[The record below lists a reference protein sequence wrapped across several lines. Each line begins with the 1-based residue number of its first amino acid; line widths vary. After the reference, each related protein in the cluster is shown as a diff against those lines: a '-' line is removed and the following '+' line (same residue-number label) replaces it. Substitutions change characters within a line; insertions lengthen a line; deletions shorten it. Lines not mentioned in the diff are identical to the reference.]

1 MQPESPGGN
10 SPQGDAA
17 GTLPDTLESP
27 HPGDHTSMPID
38 PYSPCPGGTGKKIKF
53 CCSELMGD
61 LEQLDRLTEG
71 QQYAAALSEVEKLA
85 QRHPGRACLM
95 AHRTRLQLATKQFP
109 AAAAASAEFLKACP
123 DNPVALGL
131 AAVTEAIA
139 GRMQEA
145 MALFDQA
152 RDQALHQAR
161 EAGAGEVPHDLVR
174 TAQTLVQAAAQTG
187 HPGCAQGIVEW
198 LIDKSLGTAE
208 ERQVLASIV
217 GSGGVP
223 PALRTKMSFE
233 PAPAESP
240 YRFEFETALKAA
252 AEWRLGKALSTFRSL
267 KPVAG
272 ESPQLFTN
280 IAILC
285 EMLGRPYEASEAW
298 LAVARL
304 RAGTPDDA
312 VEATGRAIA
321 METEAN
327 PDRSPVVTIT
337 SIIAPLPTSSGD
349 AAGGGIELLE
359 DKLRHDGRFDVST
372 FDRSAW
378 VSRGAAPPHS
388 VWRVFAP
395 ATSVAPVSAPQSG
408 GDQPDRLLAS
418 LMIFGRQTDREPEA
432 VLQGFEPDV
441 AEAKS
446 IVEHVL
452 GCTFA
457 PPLDTGRGRLP
468 TTSPTVWLQNTQFR
482 VKPAELAK
490 EPAAADG
497 PSMVDRLLARQRHAV
512 WDRFLAVWPDTPLP
526 ELLGKTPRQAAAEA
540 GKEPARRVEAMITE
554 GEAASRQ
561 PEASA
566 AWTAVRGKLGL
577 PAPALVHSAQPL
589 EEVPPMRWHRVVLD
603 GLPLDQLRMLFLTS
617 LDAGFDLAAARA
629 AQAIVAR
636 PDASPE
642 DRWEAYGL
650 LEDRAETSLE
660 KLAIID
666 KLRELA
672 KTLNANDGMLDVA
685 ELRVRLSRAD
695 EAGIMRLLN
704 HLQREHARDQKVI
717 AALAEVLGEAGVDLA
732 ALAAQS
738 AAAGQIP
745 GGGAG
750 LPIGG
755 GQPPAADSGR
765 IWTPGGDQGGG
776 AGEKK
781 SLWTPG

>member
-1 MQPESPGGN
+1 M
-10 SPQGDAA
+10 A
-17 GTLPDTLESP
+17 
-27 HPGDHTSMPID
+27 ID
-38 PYSPCPGGTGKKIKF
+38 PYSPCPGGTGKKLKF

-61 LEQLDRLTEG
+61 LEQIDRLTEG
-71 QQYAAALSEVEKLA
+71 QQYAAALAEVDRLT

-95 AHRTRLQLATKQFP
+95 ANRTRLQLATKQFP
-109 AAAAASAEFLKACP
+109 EAAAGSAAFLEACP

-131 AAVTEAIA
+131 AAVTEAIV

-152 RDQALHQAR
+152 RDKAR
-161 EAGAGEVPHDLVR
+161 ETGDGEVPHDLIR
-174 TAQTLVQAAAQTG
+174 TAQTLVQAATQTG

-198 LIDKSLGTAE
+198 LIDKSLGTEE

-233 PAPAESP
+233 AAPADSP
-240 YRFEFETALKAA
+240 FRFEFESALKAA
-252 AEWRLGKALSTFRSL
+252 AEWRLAKALTTFRSL

-272 ESPQLFTN
+272 ESPELFTN
-280 IAILC
+280 MAILC
-285 EMLGRPYEASEAW
+285 EMLARPFEASEAW

-321 METEAN
+321 METEAD
-327 PDRSPVVTIT
+327 PDRSPVVKIT
-337 SIIAPLPTSSGD
+337 SVIAPLPTTGGES
-349 AAGGGIELLE
+349 AGGGIELLE
-359 DKLRHDGRFDVST
+359 DTLRHDGRFDVST

-395 ATSVAPVSAPQSG
+395 ASAGLPG
-408 GDQPDRLLAS
+408 GEQPDRLLAS

-441 AEAKS
+441 AEAKPL
-446 IVEHVL
+446 VEPLL

-457 PPLDTGRGRLP
+457 APVDTGRGRLP

-482 VKPAELAK
+482 VKPGELSK

-512 WDRFLAVWPDTPLP
+512 WDRFLAVWPDTALP
-526 ELLGKTPRQAAAEA
+526 ELLGKTPRQAVAEA
-540 GKEPARRVEAMITE
+540 GKEPARRVEAMISE

-577 PAPALVHSAQPL
+577 PAPAPIQSTHPL
-589 EEVPPMRWHRVVLD
+589 EEVPPLRWHRVELD
-603 GLPLDQLRMLFLTS
+603 ALAIDELRMLFLTS

-629 AQAIVAR
+629 ARAIVAR
-636 PDASPE
+636 PDTEPQ

-660 KLAIID
+660 KLEIIGR
-666 KLRELA
+666 LRELA
-672 KTLNANDGMLDVA
+672 KTLGANDGMIDVA

-695 EAGIMRLLN
+695 EPGIMRLLN

-750 LPIGG
+750 LPIGS
-755 GQPPAADSGR
+755 GQQPAADSGR
-765 IWTPGGDQGGG
+765 IWTPGGEQGGG

>member
-1 MQPESPGGN
+1 M
-10 SPQGDAA
+10 A
-17 GTLPDTLESP
+17 
-27 HPGDHTSMPID
+27 ID

-61 LEQLDRLTEG
+61 LEQIERLTEG
-71 QQYAAALSEVEKLA
+71 QQYAGALAEVDRLT
-85 QRHPGRACLM
+85 QLHPGRACLM
-95 AHRTRLQLATKQFP
+95 ANRTRLQLATKQFP
-109 AAAAASAEFLKACP
+109 EAAAGSAAFLEACP

-131 AAVTEAIA
+131 AAVTEAIV
-139 GRMQEA
+139 GHMQEA
-145 MALFDQA
+145 MSLFDQA
-152 RDQALHQAR
+152 RDKAR
-161 EAGAGEVPHDLVR
+161 ETGEGEVPRDLIR

-198 LIDKSLGTAE
+198 LIDKSLGTEE
-208 ERQVLASIV
+208 ERQVMASIV
-217 GSGGVP
+217 GSAGVP
-223 PALRTKMSFE
+223 PALRTKVSFE
-233 PAPAESP
+233 PAPADSP
-240 YRFEFETALKAA
+240 YRFEFEAALKAA
-252 AEWRLGKALSTFRSL
+252 ADWRLSKALSTFRSL
-267 KPVAG
+267 KQVAG
-272 ESPQLFTN
+272 ESPALFTN

-285 EMLGRPYEASEAW
+285 EMLSRPYESSEAW

-321 METEAN
+321 METEAD
-327 PDRSPVVTIT
+327 PDRSPVVKIS
-337 SIIAPLPTSSGD
+337 SIIAPLPTIGGE

-359 DKLRHDGRFDVST
+359 DKLRHDGRYDVST
-372 FDRSAW
+372 FDRSSW

-388 VWRVFAP
+388 VWRVYAP
-395 ATSVAPVSAPQSG
+395 SESG
-408 GDQPDRLLAS
+408 QPDRLLAS
-418 LMIFGRQTDREPEA
+418 LMIFGRQTDRDPEA

-441 AEAKS
+441 AEAKPL
-446 IVEHVL
+446 VEHLL

-457 PPLDTGRGRLP
+457 PPVEMGRGRLP
-468 TTSPTVWLQNTQFR
+468 TTSPTVWLQNTQYR
-482 VKPAELAK
+482 VKPAELSK
-490 EPAAADG
+490 EPTAADG
-497 PSMVDRLLARQRHAV
+497 PSMVDRLLSRQRHAV

-526 ELLGKTPRQAAAEA
+526 ELLGKTPRQAAAET
-540 GKEPARRVEAMITE
+540 GKEPARRVEAMISE

-577 PAPALVHSAQPL
+577 PAPASIHSAHPL
-589 EEVPPMRWHRVVLD
+589 EEVPPLRWHRVELD
-603 GLPLDQLRMLFLTS
+603 GIAIDELRILFLTS

-629 AQAIVAR
+629 ARAIVAR
-636 PDASPE
+636 PDAEPQ

-660 KLAIID
+660 KLEIIG

-672 KTLNANDGMLDVA
+672 KTLGANDGMLDVA

-695 EAGIMRLLN
+695 EPGIMRLLN
-704 HLQREHARDQKVI
+704 HLQRDHARDQKVI

-738 AAAGQIP
+738 AAAGQMP
-745 GGGAG
+745 GGG

-755 GQPPAADSGR
+755 GQQPAADSGR
-765 IWTPGGDQGGG
+765 IWTPGGEQGGG

>member
-1 MQPESPGGN
+1 
-10 SPQGDAA
+10 
-17 GTLPDTLESP
+17 
-27 HPGDHTSMPID
+27 MPID

-53 CCSELMGD
+53 CCSELVGD
-61 LEQLDRLTEG
+61 LEQLDRLTAG
-71 QQYAAALSEVEKLA
+71 QQYAAALAEVDKLT

-95 AHRTRLQLATKQFP
+95 ASRTRLQLATKQFP
-109 AAAAASAEFLKACP
+109 EAASGSAAFLEACP

-131 AAVTEAIA
+131 SAVTEAIV

-145 MALFDQA
+145 MALFDHA
-152 RDQALHQAR
+152 RDKAHTQAR
-161 EAGAGEVPHDLVR
+161 ETGGGEVPHDLVR
-174 TAQTLVQAAAQTG
+174 TAQTLVQAATQTG

-198 LIDKSLGTAE
+198 LIDKSLGSEE
-208 ERQVLASIV
+208 ERQVLASVV

-233 PAPAESP
+233 AAPAESP
-240 YRFEFETALKAA
+240 YRFEFESALKAA
-252 AEWRLGKALSTFRSL
+252 AEWRLAKALATFRSL
-267 KPVAG
+267 KTVAG
-272 ESPQLFTN
+272 ESPELFTN
-280 IAILC
+280 MAILC
-285 EMLGRPYEASEAW
+285 EMLARPFEASEAW

-327 PDRSPVVTIT
+327 PDRSPVMKIA
-337 SIIAPLPTSSGD
+337 SIIGPLPTTSGD

-395 ATSVAPVSAPQSG
+395 ALQGDSASAGQPESR
-408 GDQPDRLLAS
+408 QPDRLLAS

-441 AEAKS
+441 AEAKPV
-446 IVEHVL
+446 VEQL
-452 GCTFA
+452 LNCTFA
-457 PPLDTGRGRLP
+457 APVDMGRGRLP

-482 VKPAELAK
+482 VKPAELSK

-512 WDRFLAVWPDTPLP
+512 WDRFLTVWPDTPLP
-526 ELLGKTPRQAAAEA
+526 ELLGKTPRQAVAEA
-540 GKEPARRVEAMITE
+540 GKEPARRVEAMISE

-561 PEASA
+561 PEASN
-566 AWTAVRGKLGL
+566 AWTAVRGTLGL
-577 PAPALVHSAQPL
+577 PAPAPIHSAHPL
-589 EEVPPMRWHRVVLD
+589 EEVPPLRWHRVVLD
-603 GLPLDQLRMLFLTS
+603 GLAIDELRMLFLTS

-636 PDASPE
+636 PDAEPQ

-660 KLAIID
+660 KLEIIG

-672 KTLNANDGMLDVA
+672 KTLGANDGMLDVA

-732 ALAAQS
+732 SLAAQS
-738 AAAGQIP
+738 AAAGQMP
-745 GGGAG
+745 GGPAG

-765 IWTPGGDQGGG
+765 IWTPGGEQGGG

>member
-1 MQPESPGGN
+1 M
-10 SPQGDAA
+10 
-17 GTLPDTLESP
+17 
-27 HPGDHTSMPID
+27 
-38 PYSPCPGGTGKKIKF
+38 
-53 CCSELMGD
+53 
-61 LEQLDRLTEG
+61 
-71 QQYAAALSEVEKLA
+71 
-85 QRHPGRACLM
+85 
-95 AHRTRLQLATKQFP
+95 
-109 AAAAASAEFLKACP
+109 
-123 DNPVALGL
+123 GL
-131 AAVTEAIA
+131 AAVTEALA

-152 RDQALHQAR
+152 RDQAR
-161 EAGAGEVPHDLVR
+161 ETGGGEVPHDLVR
-174 TAQTLVQAAAQTG
+174 TAQTLVQAATQTA

-198 LIDKSLGTAE
+198 LVDKSLGTEE

-233 PAPAESP
+233 SAPADSP
-240 YRFEFETALKAA
+240 YRFEFESALKAA
-252 AEWRLGKALSTFRSL
+252 ADWRLAKALSTFRSL

-272 ESPQLFTN
+272 ESPELFAN

-285 EMLGRPYEASEAW
+285 EMLARPYEASEAW
-298 LAVARL
+298 LTVARL
-304 RAGTPDDA
+304 RAAAHDDA

-327 PDRSPVVTIT
+327 PDRSPVMKIT
-337 SIIAPLPTSSGD
+337 SIIAPLRPTGGEAVD
-349 AAGGGIELLE
+349 GGIEMLE
-359 DKLRHDGRFDVST
+359 DKLRHDGHFDVST

-388 VWRVFAP
+388 VWRVFVPSP
-395 ATSVAPVSAPQSG
+395 AAQPASEH
-408 GDQPDRLLAS
+408 PDRLLAS

-441 AEAKS
+441 AEAKPF
-446 IVEHVL
+446 VEQLL

-457 PPLDTGRGRLP
+457 PPVDVGRGRLP

-482 VKPAELAK
+482 VKPAELSK
-490 EPAAADG
+490 EPVAADG
-497 PSMVDRLLARQRHAV
+497 PSMVDRLLARQRQAV
-512 WDRFLAVWPDTPLP
+512 WDRFLSVWPDTPLP

-540 GKEPARRVEAMITE
+540 GKEPARRVEAMISE
-554 GEAASRQ
+554 GETASRQ
-561 PEASA
+561 PEASK
-566 AWTAVRGKLGL
+566 AWTAVREKLGL
-577 PAPALVHSAQPL
+577 PAPAAIHSAHPL
-589 EEVPPMRWHRVVLD
+589 EEVPPLRWHRVVLD
-603 GLPLDQLRMLFLTS
+603 GLPVDELRMLFLTS
-617 LDAGFDLAAARA
+617 LDAGFDLSAARA

-636 PDASPE
+636 PDSEPQ
-642 DRWEAYGL
+642 DRWEAYGM

-660 KLAIID
+660 KLEIIG

-738 AAAGQIP
+738 AAAGQMP
-745 GGGAG
+745 GGPAG
-750 LPIGG
+750 MSIGG
-755 GQPPAADSGR
+755 GQTPSGDSGR

>member
-1 MQPESPGGN
+1 M
-10 SPQGDAA
+10 A
-17 GTLPDTLESP
+17 
-27 HPGDHTSMPID
+27 ID

-53 CCSELMGD
+53 CCSELVGD

-71 QQYAAALSEVEKLA
+71 QQYAAALAEVDKLT

-95 AHRTRLQLATKQFP
+95 ASRTRLQLATKQFP
-109 AAAAASAEFLKACP
+109 EAAAGSAAFLEACP

-131 AAVTEAIA
+131 SAVTEAIV
-139 GRMQEA
+139 GRMQES

-152 RDQALHQAR
+152 RDKAHTQAR
-161 EAGAGEVPHDLVR
+161 EAGGGEVPHDLVR
-174 TAQTLVQAAAQTG
+174 TAQTLVQAATQTG

-198 LIDKSLGTAE
+198 LIDKSLGTEE
-208 ERQVLASIV
+208 ERQVLASVV

-233 PAPAESP
+233 SAPAESP
-240 YRFEFETALKAA
+240 YRFEFESALKAA
-252 AEWRLGKALSTFRSL
+252 AEWRLAKALATFRSL

-272 ESPQLFTN
+272 ESPELFTN
-280 IAILC
+280 MAILC
-285 EMLGRPYEASEAW
+285 EMLARPFEASEAW

-304 RAGTPDDA
+304 RTGTPDDA

-327 PDRSPVVTIT
+327 PDRSPVMKIT
-337 SIIAPLPTSSGD
+337 SIIGPLPTTSGD

-395 ATSVAPVSAPQSG
+395 ALQGNSASAGQPESR
-408 GDQPDRLLAS
+408 QPDRLLAS

-441 AEAKS
+441 AEAKPV
-446 IVEHVL
+446 VEQL
-452 GCTFA
+452 LSCTFA
-457 PPLDTGRGRLP
+457 APVDMGRGRLP

-482 VKPAELAK
+482 VNASELSK

-512 WDRFLAVWPDTPLP
+512 WDRFLTVWPDTPLP
-526 ELLGKTPRQAAAEA
+526 ELLGKTPRQAVAEA
-540 GKEPARRVEAMITE
+540 GKEPARRVEAMISE

-561 PEASA
+561 PEASK
-566 AWTAVRGKLGL
+566 AWTAVRGTLGL
-577 PAPALVHSAQPL
+577 PAPAPIHSAHPL
-589 EEVPPMRWHRVVLD
+589 EEVPPLRWHRVVLD
-603 GLPLDQLRMLFLTS
+603 GLAIDELRMLFLTS

-636 PDASPE
+636 SDAEPQ
-642 DRWEAYGL
+642 DHWEAYGL

-660 KLAIID
+660 KLEIIG

-672 KTLNANDGMLDVA
+672 KSLNANDGMLDVA

-704 HLQREHARDQKVI
+704 HLQREHARDQKVMT
-717 AALAEVLGEAGVDLA
+717 AVAEVLGEAGVDLT

-738 AAAGQIP
+738 ASARQMP
-745 GGGAG
+745 GGG
-750 LPIGG
+750 LPLGG
-755 GQPPAADSGR
+755 GQPSAADSGR
-765 IWTPGGDQGGG
+765 IWTPGGEQGGG

>member
-1 MQPESPGGN
+1 
-10 SPQGDAA
+10 
-17 GTLPDTLESP
+17 
-27 HPGDHTSMPID
+27 MPID

-53 CCSELMGD
+53 CCSELVGD

-71 QQYAAALSEVEKLA
+71 QQYAAALAEVEKLT

-109 AAAAASAEFLKACP
+109 AAAAGSAEFLTACP

-131 AAVTEAIA
+131 AAVTEAIT

-145 MALFDQA
+145 MTLFDQA
-152 RDQALHQAR
+152 RDKAH
-161 EAGAGEVPHDLVR
+161 EIGGGEVPHDLVR
-174 TAQTLVQAAAQTG
+174 TAQTLVQAATQTG

-198 LIDKSLGTAE
+198 LIDKSLGTEE
-208 ERQVLASIV
+208 ERQMLASIV

-223 PALRTKMSFE
+223 PALRTKVSFE
-233 PAPAESP
+233 SAPADSP
-240 YRFEFETALKAA
+240 YRFEFDAALKAA
-252 AEWRLGKALSTFRSL
+252 AEWRLSKALSTFRSL

-272 ESPQLFTN
+272 ESPELFANT
-280 IAILC
+280 AILC

-298 LAVARL
+298 LAVAKL
-304 RAGTPDDA
+304 RANAPDDA

-321 METEAN
+321 METEAD
-327 PDRSPVVTIT
+327 PDRSPTVKIT
-337 SIIAPLPTSSGD
+337 SIIAPLPTTGGEV
-349 AAGGGIELLE
+349 AGGGLELLE

-395 ATSVAPVSAPQSG
+395 ATAG
-408 GDQPDRLLAS
+408 GSIAAGHAGGEQPDRLLAS

-441 AEAKS
+441 AEAKPE
-446 IVEHVL
+446 VERLL

-457 PPLDTGRGRLP
+457 APLDMGRGRLP
-468 TTSPTVWLQNTQFR
+468 TTLPTAWLQNTQFR
-482 VKPAELAK
+482 VQPGELSK
-490 EPAAADG
+490 QPVAADG

-512 WDRFLAVWPDTPLP
+512 WERFLAVWPDTPLP
-526 ELLGKTPRQAAAEA
+526 ELLGKTPRQAAADV
-540 GKEPARRVEAMITE
+540 GKEPARRVEAMISE

-577 PAPALVHSAQPL
+577 AAPTPIQSAHPL
-589 EEVPPMRWHRVVLD
+589 EEVPPLRWHRVVLD
-603 GLPLDQLRMLFLTS
+603 GLAIDELRMLFLTS
-617 LDAGFDLAAARA
+617 LDAGFDLSAARA
-629 AQAIVAR
+629 AKAIVAR
-636 PDASPE
+636 PDAEPQ

-660 KLAIID
+660 KLEIIG

-672 KTLNANDGMLDVA
+672 KMIGANDGMLDVA

-695 EAGIMRLLN
+695 EPGIMRLLN

-717 AALAEVLGEAGVDLA
+717 TALAEVLGEAGVDLA

-738 AAAGQIP
+738 AAAGQMP
-745 GGGAG
+745 GGSPG

-765 IWTPGGDQGGG
+765 IWTPGGEQGGG

>member
-1 MQPESPGGN
+1 
-10 SPQGDAA
+10 
-17 GTLPDTLESP
+17 
-27 HPGDHTSMPID
+27 MPID

-53 CCSELMGD
+53 CCSELVGD

-71 QQYAAALSEVEKLA
+71 QQYAAALAEVDKLT

-109 AAAAASAEFLKACP
+109 AAAAGSAEFLETCP

-131 AAVTEAIA
+131 ASVTEAIA
-139 GRMQEA
+139 GRMQES
-145 MALFDQA
+145 MALFDRA
-152 RDQALHQAR
+152 RDQAHTQAR
-161 EAGAGEVPHDLVR
+161 DTDGGELPQDLVR

-198 LIDKSLGTAE
+198 MIDASVGTEE
-208 ERQVLASIV
+208 ERQLLASIV

-223 PALRTKMSFE
+223 PALRTKVSFE
-233 PAPAESP
+233 QAPADSP
-240 YRFEFETALKAA
+240 YRFEFEAALKAA
-252 AEWRLGKALSTFRSL
+252 AEWRLSKALATFRSL

-272 ESPQLFTN
+272 ESPELFTN
-280 IAILC
+280 MAILC

-298 LAVARL
+298 LTVAKL

-321 METEAN
+321 METEAD
-327 PDRSPVVTIT
+327 PDRSPVVKIT
-337 SIIAPLPTSSGD
+337 SMIAPLPSSSVE
-349 AAGGGIELLE
+349 AAGGSLELLE
-359 DKLRHDGRFDVST
+359 DKLRHDGRFDIST

-388 VWRVFAP
+388 VWRVYVPAP
-395 ATSVAPVSAPQSG
+395 AGAPTSIGQPENE
-408 GDQPDRLLAS
+408 QPDRLLAS

-441 AEAKS
+441 AEAKPE
-446 IVEHVL
+446 VEQLL

-457 PPLDTGRGRLP
+457 APVDTGRSRLP
-468 TTSPTVWLQNTQFR
+468 TTSPTAWLQNTQFR
-482 VKPAELAK
+482 VKPGELSK
-490 EPAAADG
+490 EPQAADG

-526 ELLGKTPRQAAAEA
+526 ELLGKTPRQAAAET
-540 GKEPARRVEAMITE
+540 GKEPARRVEAIISE
-554 GEAASRQ
+554 GEVASRQ

-577 PAPALVHSAQPL
+577 PTPAPIHSAQPL
-589 EEVPPMRWHRVVLD
+589 EEVPPLRWHRVVLD
-603 GLPLDQLRMLFLTS
+603 GLALDQLRVLFLTS
-617 LDAGFDLAAARA
+617 LDAGFELAAARA
-629 AQAIVAR
+629 ARAIVAR

-660 KLAIID
+660 KLEIIG

-672 KTLNANDGMLDVA
+672 KTLGANDGMLDVA

-695 EAGIMRLLN
+695 EPGIMRLLN

-750 LPIGG
+750 MPIGG
-755 GQPPAADSGR
+755 GQSPAADSGR
-765 IWTPGGDQGGG
+765 IWTPGGEQGGG

>member
-1 MQPESPGGN
+1 
-10 SPQGDAA
+10 
-17 GTLPDTLESP
+17 
-27 HPGDHTSMPID
+27 MPID

-53 CCSELMGD
+53 CCSELVGD

-71 QQYAAALSEVEKLA
+71 QQYAAALAEVDKLT
-85 QRHPGRACLM
+85 QRYPGRACLM
-95 AHRTRLQLATKQFP
+95 AHRTRLQLATKQFAE
-109 AAAAASAEFLKACP
+109 AAAGSMAFLEACP
-123 DNPVALGL
+123 DNPVALGQ
-131 AAVTEAIA
+131 AAVSEAIV

-152 RDQALHQAR
+152 R
-161 EAGAGEVPHDLVR
+161 EKAGEVTGAEMPQDLVR
-174 TAQTLVQAAAQTG
+174 TAQTLVQAAAQTS

-198 LIDKSLGTAE
+198 LIDKSLGSEE

-217 GSGGVP
+217 GAGGVP
-223 PALRTKMSFE
+223 PALRTKVSFE
-233 PAPAESP
+233 ASPADSP
-240 YRFEFETALKAA
+240 YRFEFESALKAA
-252 AEWRLGKALSTFRSL
+252 ADWRLSKSLATFRSL
-267 KPVAG
+267 KTVAG
-272 ESPQLFTN
+272 ESPELFTN
-280 IAILC
+280 IAVLC
-285 EMLGRPYEASEAW
+285 EMLARPYEASEAW
-298 LAVARL
+298 LTVARL
-304 RAGTPDDA
+304 RAGMSDDA

-321 METEAN
+321 METEAD

-337 SIIAPLPTSSGD
+337 SIIAPLASAAGD

-378 VSRGAAPPHS
+378 VARGAAPPHS

-395 ATSVAPVSAPQSG
+395 APTGASSSAG
-408 GDQPDRLLAS
+408 QPDRLLAS

-441 AEAKS
+441 AEAKPV
-446 IVEHVL
+446 VEHIL
-452 GCTFA
+452 ACTFA
-457 PPLDTGRGRLP
+457 APVDTGRGRLP
-468 TTSPTVWLQNTQFR
+468 TTSPTAWLQNTQFR
-482 VKPAELAK
+482 VKPGELSK

-497 PSMVDRLLARQRHAV
+497 PSMVDRLLARQRQAV

-540 GKEPARRVEAMITE
+540 GKEPARRVEAMINE

-561 PEASA
+561 PDASA
-566 AWTAVRGKLGL
+566 AWTAVRGTLGL
-577 PAPALVHSAQPL
+577 PAPAPLRSERPL
-589 EEVPPMRWHRVVLD
+589 EEVPPLRWHRVVLD
-603 GLPLDQLRMLFLTS
+603 GLPVDELRALFLTS
-617 LDAGFDLAAARA
+617 LDAGFDLSAARA
-629 AQAIVAR
+629 AEAIVSRADTT
-636 PDASPE
+636 PA

-650 LEDRAETSLE
+650 LEDRAATSLE
-660 KLAIID
+660 KLAIIA

-672 KTLNANDGMLDVA
+672 TTLNANDGMLDVA

-738 AAAGQIP
+738 AATQMPGAAGMP
-745 GGGAG
+745 MGGGK
-750 LPIGG
+750 
-755 GQPPAADSGR
+755 PAAETGR
-765 IWTPGGDQGGG
+765 LWTPGGDQSGP

-781 SLWTPG
+781 SIWTPG

>member
-233 PAPAESP
+233 PAPADSP

-378 VSRGAAPPHS
+378 VR
-388 VWRVFAP
+388 RRR
-395 ATSVAPVSAPQSG
+395 TRSG
-408 GDQPDRLLAS
+408 GSLLRRL
-418 LMIFGRQTDREPEA
+418 Q
-432 VLQGFEPDV
+432 
-441 AEAKS
+441 
-446 IVEHVL
+446 
-452 GCTFA
+452 
-457 PPLDTGRGRLP
+457 
-468 TTSPTVWLQNTQFR
+468 WLR
-482 VKPAELAK
+482 CRRRS
-490 EPAAADG
+490 PAAINPTAC
-497 PSMVDRLLARQRHAV
+497 S
-512 WDRFLAVWPDTPLP
+512 
-526 ELLGKTPRQAAAEA
+526 PR
-540 GKEPARRVEAMITE
+540 
-554 GEAASRQ
+554 
-561 PEASA
+561 
-566 AWTAVRGKLGL
+566 
-577 PAPALVHSAQPL
+577 
-589 EEVPPMRWHRVVLD
+589 
-603 GLPLDQLRMLFLTS
+603 
-617 LDAGFDLAAARA
+617 
-629 AQAIVAR
+629 
-636 PDASPE
+636 
-642 DRWEAYGL
+642 
-650 LEDRAETSLE
+650 
-660 KLAIID
+660 
-666 KLRELA
+666 
-672 KTLNANDGMLDVA
+672 
-685 ELRVRLSRAD
+685 
-695 EAGIMRLLN
+695 
-704 HLQREHARDQKVI
+704 
-717 AALAEVLGEAGVDLA
+717 
-732 ALAAQS
+732 
-738 AAAGQIP
+738 
-745 GGGAG
+745 
-750 LPIGG
+750 
-755 GQPPAADSGR
+755 
-765 IWTPGGDQGGG
+765 
-776 AGEKK
+776 
-781 SLWTPG
+781 

>member
-1 MQPESPGGN
+1 M
-10 SPQGDAA
+10 A
-17 GTLPDTLESP
+17 
-27 HPGDHTSMPID
+27 ID
-38 PYSPCPGGTGKKIKF
+38 PYSPCPGGTGKKLKF

-61 LEQLDRLTEG
+61 LEQIDRLTEG
-71 QQYAAALSEVEKLA
+71 QQYAAALAEVDRLT
-85 QRHPGRACLM
+85 QRYPGRACLM
-95 AHRTRLQLATKQFP
+95 ANRTRLQLATKQFP
-109 AAAAASAEFLKACP
+109 EAAAGSAAFLEACP

-131 AAVTEAIA
+131 AAVTEAIV

-152 RDQALHQAR
+152 RDKAR
-161 EAGAGEVPHDLVR
+161 ETGDGEVPHDLIR
-174 TAQTLVQAAAQTG
+174 TAQTLVQAATQTG

-198 LIDKSLGTAE
+198 LIDKSLGTEE

-233 PAPAESP
+233 AAPADSP
-240 YRFEFETALKAA
+240 FRFEFESALKAA
-252 AEWRLGKALSTFRSL
+252 AEWRLAKALTTFRSL

-272 ESPQLFTN
+272 ESPELFTN
-280 IAILC
+280 MAILC
-285 EMLGRPYEASEAW
+285 EMLARPFEASEAW

-321 METEAN
+321 METEAD
-327 PDRSPVVTIT
+327 PDRSPVVKIT
-337 SIIAPLPTSSGD
+337 SVIAPLPTTGGES
-349 AAGGGIELLE
+349 AGGGIELLE
-359 DKLRHDGRFDVST
+359 DTLRHDGRFDVST

-395 ATSVAPVSAPQSG
+395 ASAG
-408 GDQPDRLLAS
+408 LTGDEQPDRLLAS

-441 AEAKS
+441 AEAKPL
-446 IVEHVL
+446 VEPLL

-457 PPLDTGRGRLP
+457 APVDTGRGRLP

-482 VKPAELAK
+482 VKPGELSK

-497 PSMVDRLLARQRHAV
+497 PSMVDRLLSRQRRAV
-512 WDRFLAVWPDTPLP
+512 WDRFLAVWPDTALP
-526 ELLGKTPRQAAAEA
+526 ELLGKTPRQAVAEA
-540 GKEPARRVEAMITE
+540 GKEPARRVEAMISE

-577 PAPALVHSAQPL
+577 PAPAPIQSTHPL
-589 EEVPPMRWHRVVLD
+589 EEVPPLRWHRVELD
-603 GLPLDQLRMLFLTS
+603 ALAIDELRMLFLTS

-629 AQAIVAR
+629 ARAIVAR
-636 PDASPE
+636 PDTEPQ

-660 KLAIID
+660 KLEIIGR
-666 KLRELA
+666 LRELA
-672 KTLNANDGMLDVA
+672 KTLGANDGMIDVA

-695 EAGIMRLLN
+695 EPGIMRLLN

-750 LPIGG
+750 LPIGS
-755 GQPPAADSGR
+755 GQQPAADSGR
-765 IWTPGGDQGGG
+765 IWTPGGEQGGG

>member
-1 MQPESPGGN
+1 M
-10 SPQGDAA
+10 
-17 GTLPDTLESP
+17 
-27 HPGDHTSMPID
+27 
-38 PYSPCPGGTGKKIKF
+38 
-53 CCSELMGD
+53 
-61 LEQLDRLTEG
+61 
-71 QQYAAALSEVEKLA
+71 
-85 QRHPGRACLM
+85 
-95 AHRTRLQLATKQFP
+95 
-109 AAAAASAEFLKACP
+109 
-123 DNPVALGL
+123 
-131 AAVTEAIA
+131 
-139 GRMQEA
+139 
-145 MALFDQA
+145 
-152 RDQALHQAR
+152 
-161 EAGAGEVPHDLVR
+161 PHDLIR
-174 TAQTLVQAAAQTG
+174 TAQTLVQAATQTG

-198 LIDKSLGTAE
+198 LIDKSLGTEE

-233 PAPAESP
+233 AAPVDSP
-240 YRFEFETALKAA
+240 YRFEFESALKAA
-252 AEWRLGKALSTFRSL
+252 AEWRLAKALATFRSL

-272 ESPQLFTN
+272 ESPELFTN
-280 IAILC
+280 MAILC
-285 EMLGRPYEASEAW
+285 EMLARPFEASEAW

-321 METEAN
+321 METEAD
-327 PDRSPVVTIT
+327 PDRSPVVKIT
-337 SIIAPLPTSSGD
+337 SVIAPLPTTGGES
-349 AAGGGIELLE
+349 AGGGIQLLE
-359 DKLRHDGRFDVST
+359 DTLRHDGRFDVST

-395 ATSVAPVSAPQSG
+395 ASAGLPGSE
-408 GDQPDRLLAS
+408 QPDRLLAS

-441 AEAKS
+441 AEAKPL
-446 IVEHVL
+446 VEPLL
-452 GCTFA
+452 GCSFA
-457 PPLDTGRGRLP
+457 APVDTGRGRLP

-482 VKPAELAK
+482 VKPGEVSK
-490 EPAAADG
+490 EPVAADG
-497 PSMVDRLLARQRHAV
+497 PSMVDRLLARQRRAV
-512 WDRFLAVWPDTPLP
+512 WDRFLAVWPDTALP
-526 ELLGKTPRQAAAEA
+526 ELLGKTPRQAVAEA
-540 GKEPARRVEAMITE
+540 GKEPARRVEAMISE

-577 PAPALVHSAQPL
+577 PAPAPIQSAHPL
-589 EEVPPMRWHRVVLD
+589 EEVPPLRWHRVELD
-603 GLPLDQLRMLFLTS
+603 GLAIDELRMLFLTS

-629 AQAIVAR
+629 ARAIVAR
-636 PDASPE
+636 PDTEPQ

-660 KLAIID
+660 KLEIIGR
-666 KLRELA
+666 LRELA
-672 KTLNANDGMLDVA
+672 KTLGANDGMIDVA

-695 EAGIMRLLN
+695 EPGIMRLLN

-738 AAAGQIP
+738 AAAGQMP
-745 GGGAG
+745 GGGG

-755 GQPPAADSGR
+755 GQQPAADSGR
-765 IWTPGGDQGGG
+765 IWTPGGEQGGG

>member
-1 MQPESPGGN
+1 M
-10 SPQGDAA
+10 A
-17 GTLPDTLESP
+17 
-27 HPGDHTSMPID
+27 ID

-61 LEQLDRLTEG
+61 LEQIERLTEG
-71 QQYAAALSEVEKLA
+71 QQYAAALAEVDRLT

-95 AHRTRLQLATKQFP
+95 ASRTRLQLATKQFP
-109 AAAAASAEFLKACP
+109 EAAAGSAAFLEACP

-131 AAVTEAIA
+131 AAVTEAIV

-152 RDQALHQAR
+152 RDQAR
-161 EAGAGEVPHDLVR
+161 ETGEGEVPHDLVR
-174 TAQTLVQAAAQTG
+174 TAQTLVQAATQTG

-198 LIDKSLGTAE
+198 LIDKSLGTEE
-208 ERQVLASIV
+208 ERQVLASVV

-233 PAPAESP
+233 AAPADSP

-252 AEWRLGKALSTFRSL
+252 AEWRLAKALTTFRSL

-272 ESPQLFTN
+272 ESPELFTN
-280 IAILC
+280 MAILC
-285 EMLGRPYEASEAW
+285 EMLARPFEASEAW

-304 RAGTPDDA
+304 RAATPDDA

-327 PDRSPVVTIT
+327 PDRSPVVKIT
-337 SIIAPLPTSSGD
+337 SIIAPLPTTGGD

-395 ATSVAPVSAPQSG
+395 ASSHASSAQPGS
-408 GDQPDRLLAS
+408 DQPDRLLAS

-441 AEAKS
+441 AEAKPV
-446 IVEHVL
+446 VEHLL

-457 PPLDTGRGRLP
+457 APVDMGRGRLP

-482 VKPAELAK
+482 MKPAELSK

-526 ELLGKTPRQAAAEA
+526 ELLGKTPRQAVAET
-540 GKEPARRVEAMITE
+540 GKEPARRVEAMISE

-577 PAPALVHSAQPL
+577 PASTPIQSAHPL
-589 EEVPPMRWHRVVLD
+589 EEVPPLRWHRVVLD
-603 GLPLDQLRMLFLTS
+603 GLALDELRMLFLTS

-629 AQAIVAR
+629 ARAIVAR
-636 PDASPE
+636 PDAEPQ

-660 KLAIID
+660 KLEIIG

-672 KTLNANDGMLDVA
+672 KTLGANDGMLDVA

-695 EAGIMRLLN
+695 ESGIMRLLN

-738 AAAGQIP
+738 AAAGQMP

-755 GQPPAADSGR
+755 GQSPAADSGR
-765 IWTPGGDQGGG
+765 IWTPGGEQGGG

>member
-1 MQPESPGGN
+1 
-10 SPQGDAA
+10 
-17 GTLPDTLESP
+17 
-27 HPGDHTSMPID
+27 MPID

-53 CCSELMGD
+53 CCSELVGD

-71 QQYAAALSEVEKLA
+71 QQYAAALAEVDKLT

-95 AHRTRLQLATKQFP
+95 ASRTRLQLATKQFP
-109 AAAAASAEFLKACP
+109 EATAGSAAFLEACP

-131 AAVTEAIA
+131 SAVTEAIV

-152 RDQALHQAR
+152 RDKAHTRAR
-161 EAGAGEVPHDLVR
+161 ETGGGEVPHDLVR
-174 TAQTLVQAAAQTG
+174 TAQTLVQAATQTG

-198 LIDKSLGTAE
+198 LIDKSLGSEE
-208 ERQVLASIV
+208 ERQVLASVV

-233 PAPAESP
+233 SAPAESP
-240 YRFEFETALKAA
+240 YRFEFESALKAA
-252 AEWRLGKALSTFRSL
+252 AEWRLAKALATFRSL

-272 ESPQLFTN
+272 ESPELFTN
-280 IAILC
+280 MAILC
-285 EMLGRPYEASEAW
+285 EMLARPFEASEAW
-298 LAVARL
+298 LAVARI
-304 RAGTPDDA
+304 RTGTPDDA

-327 PDRSPVVTIT
+327 PERSPVMKIT
-337 SIIAPLPTSSGD
+337 SIIGPLPTTSGD
-349 AAGGGIELLE
+349 AAGGGIEILE

-395 ATSVAPVSAPQSG
+395 ALQGNSASAGPPESR
-408 GDQPDRLLAS
+408 QPDRLLAS

-441 AEAKS
+441 AEAKPV
-446 IVEHVL
+446 VEQL
-452 GCTFA
+452 LSCTFA
-457 PPLDTGRGRLP
+457 APVDVGRGRLP

-482 VKPAELAK
+482 VNASELSK

-512 WDRFLAVWPDTPLP
+512 WDRFLTVWPDTPLP
-526 ELLGKTPRQAAAEA
+526 ELLGKTPRQAVAEA
-540 GKEPARRVEAMITE
+540 GKEPARRVEAMISE

-561 PEASA
+561 PEASK
-566 AWTAVRGKLGL
+566 AWTAVRGTLGL
-577 PAPALVHSAQPL
+577 PAPAPIHSAHPL
-589 EEVPPMRWHRVVLD
+589 EEVPPLRWHRVVLD
-603 GLPLDQLRMLFLTS
+603 GLAIDELRMLFLTS

-636 PDASPE
+636 NDAEPQ

-660 KLAIID
+660 KLEIIG

-672 KTLNANDGMLDVA
+672 KSLGANDGMLDVA

-717 AALAEVLGEAGVDLA
+717 TAVAEVLGEAGVDLA

-738 AAAGQIP
+738 ASAGQMP
-745 GGGAG
+745 GGG
-750 LPIGG
+750 LPLGG
-755 GQPPAADSGR
+755 GQPSAADSGR
-765 IWTPGGDQGGG
+765 IWTPGGEQGGG

>member
-1 MQPESPGGN
+1 M
-10 SPQGDAA
+10 A
-17 GTLPDTLESP
+17 
-27 HPGDHTSMPID
+27 ID

-61 LEQLDRLTEG
+61 LEQIERLTEG
-71 QQYAAALSEVEKLA
+71 QQYAAALAEVDRLT
-85 QRHPGRACLM
+85 QLHPGRACLM
-95 AHRTRLQLATKQFP
+95 ANRTRLQLATKQFP
-109 AAAAASAEFLKACP
+109 EAAAGSAAFLEACP

-131 AAVTEAIA
+131 AAVTEAIV

-152 RDQALHQAR
+152 RDRAR
-161 EAGAGEVPHDLVR
+161 ETGEGEVPRDLIR

-198 LIDKSLGTAE
+198 LIDKALGTEE

-223 PALRTKMSFE
+223 PALRTKVSFE
-233 PAPAESP
+233 AAPADSP
-240 YRFEFETALKAA
+240 YRFEFEAALKAA
-252 AEWRLGKALSTFRSL
+252 ADWRLSKALSTFRSL

-272 ESPQLFTN
+272 ESPELFTN
-280 IAILC
+280 MAILC
-285 EMLGRPYEASEAW
+285 EMLSRPYEASEAW

-321 METEAN
+321 METEAD
-327 PDRSPVVTIT
+327 PDRSPVVTIS
-337 SIIAPLPTSSGD
+337 SIIAPLPHTGGE

-359 DKLRHDGRFDVST
+359 DKLRHDGHFDVST

-388 VWRVFAP
+388 VWRVYAP
-395 ATSVAPVSAPQSG
+395 SAG
-408 GDQPDRLLAS
+408 EQPDRLLAS
-418 LMIFGRQTDREPEA
+418 LMIFGRQTDRDPEA

-441 AEAKS
+441 AEAKPL
-446 IVEHVL
+446 VEQLL

-457 PPLDTGRGRLP
+457 APVEMGRGRLP
-468 TTSPTVWLQNTQFR
+468 TTSPTVWLQNTQYR
-482 VKPAELAK
+482 VKPAELSK
-490 EPAAADG
+490 EPTAADG
-497 PSMVDRLLARQRHAV
+497 PSMVDRLLSRQRHAV

-526 ELLGKTPRQAAAEA
+526 ELLGKTPRQAAAET
-540 GKEPARRVEAMITE
+540 GKEPARRVEAMISE

-577 PAPALVHSAQPL
+577 PAPAPIHSSHPL
-589 EEVPPMRWHRVVLD
+589 EEVPPLRWHRVELD
-603 GLPLDQLRMLFLTS
+603 GLAIDELRILFLTS

-629 AQAIVAR
+629 ARAIVAR
-636 PDASPE
+636 PDAEPQ

-660 KLAIID
+660 KLEIIG

-672 KTLNANDGMLDVA
+672 KTLGANDGMLDVA
-685 ELRVRLSRAD
+685 EVRVRLSRAD
-695 EAGIMRLLN
+695 EPGIMRLLN
-704 HLQREHARDQKVI
+704 HLQRDHARDQKVI

-738 AAAGQIP
+738 AAAGQMP
-745 GGGAG
+745 GGGG

-755 GQPPAADSGR
+755 GQQPAADSGR
-765 IWTPGGDQGGG
+765 IWTPGGEQGGG

>member
-1 MQPESPGGN
+1 
-10 SPQGDAA
+10 
-17 GTLPDTLESP
+17 
-27 HPGDHTSMPID
+27 MPLD

-71 QQYAAALSEVEKLA
+71 QQYAAALSEVDKLT
-85 QRHPGRACLM
+85 QRYPGRACLM

-109 AAAAASAEFLKACP
+109 AAAAGSDEFLKACP

-152 RDQALHQAR
+152 RDHAHTQAHD
-161 EAGAGEVPHDLVR
+161 AGGGEVPHDLVR
-174 TAQTLVQAAAQTG
+174 TAQTLVQAATQTG

-198 LIDKSLGTAE
+198 LLDKSLGTEE

-223 PALRTKMSFE
+223 PALRTKASFE
-233 PAPAESP
+233 PAPADSP
-240 YRFEFETALKAA
+240 YRFEFDTALKAA
-252 AEWRLGKALSTFRSL
+252 ADWRLSKSLTTFRSL
-267 KPVAG
+267 KTVAG
-272 ESPQLFTN
+272 ESPELFTN

-304 RAGTPDDA
+304 RSATADDA

-321 METEAN
+321 MESEAD

-337 SIIAPLPTSSGD
+337 SIIAPLPTAGSE

-388 VWRVFAP
+388 VWRVYTPAP
-395 ATSVAPVSAPQSG
+395 AGQG
-408 GDQPDRLLAS
+408 GEQPDRLLAS

-432 VLQGFEPDV
+432 VLQGFTPDV
-441 AEAKS
+441 AEAKPL
-446 IVEHVL
+446 VEQLL
-452 GCTFA
+452 GCTFGA
-457 PPLDTGRGRLP
+457 PLDTGRGRLP

-526 ELLGKTPRQAAAEA
+526 ELLGKTPRQAAAEV
-540 GKEPARRVEAMITE
+540 GKESARRVEAMISE

-561 PEASA
+561 PDASA
-566 AWTAVRGKLGL
+566 AWTAVRAQLGL
-577 PAPALVHSAQPL
+577 PAPAPIHSAHPL
-589 EEVPPMRWHRVVLD
+589 EEVPPLRWHRVVLD
-603 GLPLDQLRMLFLTS
+603 GLALDQLRVLFLTS

-629 AQAIVAR
+629 AEAIVAR

-650 LEDRAETSLE
+650 LEARAETSLE
-660 KLAIID
+660 KLEIIA

-732 ALAAQS
+732 TLAAQS
-738 AAAGQIP
+738 AAAGQMP
-745 GGGAG
+745 GGAAG
-750 LPIGG
+750 VPIGG
-755 GQPPAADSGR
+755 GTAASTDSGR
-765 IWTPGGDQGGG
+765 IWTPGNDQGGG
-776 AGEKK
+776 PGEKK